1 MLKGVFYKEYIKTR
15 RTLLWML
22 LVLIGATFALF
33 LFVNHEI
40 EVKQVSFFWFQ
51 QMVSNNLFFVW
62 MLPVFPL
69 MAAIFGV
76 VQFLPETIGRRF
88 RLSLFMP
95 ENELVISFSMLGFG
109 LLALTLLFTLQFVV
123 FAVLFSG
130 IITLIWLLAA
140 AKVFVCFWLFSFAT
154 YLLIVLIFIAQKTTY
169 RMVLAVTALVQ
180 SSILF
185 IKPQLNIFDCLIP
198 YAAILVML
206 LFFSTSFFIHHYK
219 TGSYEL

>member
-1 MLKGVFYKEYIKTR
+1 MLYEVITGIQGIVVFGAFLFVFKFLERRWTALLRTVYGVLVITSYSIHYTKLYDKEYIKTR

-154 YLLIVLIFIAQKTTY
+154 YLLIVLIFIAQKTT
-169 RMVLAVTALVQ
+169 
-180 SSILF
+180 
-185 IKPQLNIFDCLIP
+185 
-198 YAAILVML
+198 
-206 LFFSTSFFIHHYK
+206 
-219 TGSYEL
+219 